1 MSEAVRLKELTNNLL
16 IGIDSDEEERKRF
29 VEVDLLP
36 LIHSTISSLSFTFH
50 RNIEL
55 RGIPEEKAILIEAN
69 PEKIRQLLIIVLDNA
84 IKYSQKEI
92 IFEVLTGER
101 HIMLRVKDQGIGIA
115 KEDLPHLFDRFYRT
129 DKARSRKSGGSGL
142 GLAIAENIV
151 KLHAGS
157 IRIDSVLHKG
167 TTVTIKLPYKGK
179 RG

>member
-92 IFEVLTGER
+92 IF
-101 HIMLRVKDQGIGIA
+101 
-115 KEDLPHLFDRFYRT
+115 
-129 DKARSRKSGGSGL
+129 
-142 GLAIAENIV
+142 
-151 KLHAGS
+151 
-157 IRIDSVLHKG
+157 
-167 TTVTIKLPYKGK
+167 
-179 RG
+179 

>member
-1 MSEAVRLKELTNNLL
+1 M
-16 IGIDSDEEERKRF
+16 
-29 VEVDLLP
+29 DLLP

-115 KEDLPHLFDRFYRT
+115 KEDLPIYST
-129 DKARSRKSGGSGL
+129 VSTGPIKPEAAKAEVPDSGSL
-142 GLAIAENIV
+142 
-151 KLHAGS
+151 
-157 IRIDSVLHKG
+157 
-167 TTVTIKLPYKGK
+167 
-179 RG
+179 